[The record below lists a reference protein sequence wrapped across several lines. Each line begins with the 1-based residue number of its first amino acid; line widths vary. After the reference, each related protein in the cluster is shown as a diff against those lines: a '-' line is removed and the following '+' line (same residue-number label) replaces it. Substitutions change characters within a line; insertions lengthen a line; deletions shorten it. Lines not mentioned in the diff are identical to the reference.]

1 MRSLDELSLIAAI
14 ADDLAAGVWV
24 VTVPDGR
31 FVYANRAFAEIMG
44 VGGLTDVAA
53 GQYSE
58 PYGIYDREG
67 ALYREDRLPFARAL
81 ASGRTEIA
89 DDLVIHRGDGRRV
102 FVRAHAKP
110 MFDHSAQMTHIA
122 IAFFDI
128 SREVEAENARFEA
141 ERRLRSVVASA
152 PLVLY
157 ALDKTGVITFIE
169 GRGLAQL
176 GLKSGD
182 MVGRKGKDLF
192 PQLPEIA
199 AHVDVVL
206 SGGRGHTFIADLGT
220 AVFEAH
226 LSPHFDAEGAVAG
239 AIGVLIDVTDR
250 RRVEVK
256 LAQAERLASV
266 GMLAAGVAHEVNNPL
281 SFVIGNLDLMAETL
295 AEAMATAHD
304 PTLDGLL
311 PLVTDAR
318 VGADRVRAIVRG
330 LKVFSRVDDQT
341 PGPLDLRGPLEAAIG
356 MAQNEIR
363 HRARLVLD
371 FHPVPP
377 VIGDQGR
384 AAQLFL
390 NLLINAA
397 QSITEGAADTQ
408 QITVTLRQDAEGW
421 VRVEITDTGLGIPRD
436 ILPRIFDPFF
446 TTKPSGQGTGLGL
459 TTAYGTARQHHGAIT
474 VASDVGRGTTF
485 TVLLP
490 LSGVAVSDPVPVE
503 AAPAFRGSGRALLV
517 EDEEML
523 RTTARMILESLG
535 FTVVEAVNG
544 AEAVALYAADT
555 AGFALV
561 VVDMVM
567 PVMNGRSCCERI
579 CALNPQA
586 RILLCSGYSQEVDVA
601 ALRKLGIKT
610 MLNKPYR
617 QAEFVAA
624 VAAAITPAAG

>member
-1 MRSLDELSLIAAI
+1 VRSLDELSLIAAI

-446 TTKPSGQGTGLGL
+446 TTKPVGVGTGLGL
-459 TTAYGTARQHHGAIT
+459 SICHAIATDLGGTIE
-474 VASDVGRGTTF
+474 ASSEVGRGSVF
-485 TVLLP
+485 RVLLP
-490 LSGVAVSDPVPVE
+490 PVQGTPPGLAPEGASPIAGARRGRILVVDDEPVIARVIE
-503 AAPAFRGSGRALLV
+503 ALLSREHQV
-517 EDEEML
+517 TTEIRAETALARIAGGQRFDVIVCDLMMPQMSGFELYERLMAIAPEQARVML
-523 RTTARMILESLG
+523 FVTGGAFTAKARAFLDQIPGSVLEKPFDGATLTARVRRMMHG
-535 FTVVEAVNG
+535 
-544 AEAVALYAADT
+544 
-555 AGFALV
+555 
-561 VVDMVM
+561 
-567 PVMNGRSCCERI
+567 
-579 CALNPQA
+579 
-586 RILLCSGYSQEVDVA
+586 
-601 ALRKLGIKT
+601 
-610 MLNKPYR
+610 
-617 QAEFVAA
+617 
-624 VAAAITPAAG
+624 